1 MKIRKKRRY
10 RHVHKRQVCTCR
22 STKTNIYS
30 YLRAQKVEVAAVGA
44 EVEEVVT
51 CTKKAQFVS
60 ITPGRGTVYLSTKKS
75 EGGAGGGE
83 G

>member
-1 MKIRKKRRY
+1 M
-10 RHVHKRQVCTCR
+10 
-22 STKTNIYS
+22 
-30 YLRAQKVEVAAVGA
+30 GA

-75 EGGAGGGE
+75 EGGAGGWR
-83 G
+83 